1 MKRRFK
7 LLVVIGVVVVL
18 ALAGMGTALAADPGG
33 TPTPGT
39 INIIGKIVSIT
50 PADPAAAEHVIALQ
64 AGSGSLEVTTNAS
77 TQYKVPGVTAASLAN
92 FAVGDNVG
100 VRATKVSDK
109 LVAAV
114 VSKIPSKGIIPRIK
128 QHAITGTV
136 TAISVANITVQT
148 PKQGTVTVITNTDTK
163 YKVPGVTDATL
174 ANVKVDD
181 RIVAMGEKTD
191 AGLVAK
197 LVAVMPKPPMHI
209 TGEVTQVSGN
219 TVTVTDKNSN
229 TFTITLP
236 PGVTGVEVG
245 QRVNV
250 TIGNG
255 PPKLDLPR
263 QPANKFFRGLPQG
276 RPGRGPLAPNQPTG
290 TRGGPFPPVITYN

>member
-1 MKRRFK
+1 MKRSFK

-18 ALAGMGTALAADPGG
+18 ALAAMGTALAADPGG

-50 PADPAAAEHVIALQ
+50 PADPGAAEHVIALQ
-64 AGSGSLEVTTNAS
+64 AGSGSLEITTNAS

-109 LVAAV
+109 LVATV
-114 VSKIPSKGIIPRIK
+114 VSKIPGKGLLQQVR
-128 QHAITGTV
+128 QLAVDGTV
-136 TAISVANITVQT
+136 TSISGANITVQT
-148 PKQGTVTVITNTDTK
+148 PKQGTVTVITNPDTK
-163 YKVPGVTDATL
+163 YRVPGVTDATL

-181 RIVAMGEKTD
+181 RIVATGNKTD
-191 AGLVAK
+191 AGFVAK
-197 LVAVMPKPPMHI
+197 LVAVLPKPPVHI
-209 TGEVTQVSGN
+209 TGKVTQVSGN

-236 PGVTGVEVG
+236 PGVTGIEVG
-245 QRVNV
+245 QQVNV

-255 PPKLDLPR
+255 SPRLDLPR

-276 RPGRGPLAPNQPTG
+276 RPGHGPLAPNQPTW
-290 TRGGPFPPVITYN
+290 TRGGTFPPVITYN